1 MLVHGLDARFTE
13 DPARASEHIHCV
25 TGANP
30 AGLDHHHNGAHVST
44 DVWIQSPRWRQDLH
58 HPRLGLGS
66 RQSAPAAPV
75 DANSRSPS

>member
-30 AGLDHHHNGAHVST
+30 AGLDWIIITMVLMFLLTSGFSLLDGAKISTIRVS
-44 DVWIQSPRWRQDLH
+44 V
-58 HPRLGLGS
+58 
-66 RQSAPAAPV
+66 SAVGTRRACGC
-75 DANSRSPS
+75 

>member
-30 AGLDHHHNGAHVST
+30 AEAWIIITMVLMFLLTSGFSLLDGAKISTIRVS
-44 DVWIQSPRWRQDLH
+44 VSV
-58 HPRLGLGS
+58 
-66 RQSAPAAPV
+66 SAVGTRRACGC
-75 DANSRSPS
+75 